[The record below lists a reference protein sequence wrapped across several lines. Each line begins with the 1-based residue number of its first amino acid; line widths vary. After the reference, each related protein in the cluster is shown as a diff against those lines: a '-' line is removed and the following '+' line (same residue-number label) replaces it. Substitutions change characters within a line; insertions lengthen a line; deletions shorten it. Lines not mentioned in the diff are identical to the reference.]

1 MPELLHRPRLARTRL
16 LMLLTTC
23 ALCFGTAAIGAA
35 LTAGPVSEWYP
46 TIRKPSWTPPDWLF
60 GPVWS
65 LLFLL
70 MAVSAWLV
78 WCRASIL
85 EARWGLGLFLGQ
97 LVLNAGWSGLFFALR
112 SPGIAFAEILV
123 LWAAITATIF
133 SFVRVSPVAAALLV
147 PYLLW
152 VTYATALN
160 AAIWWMNS

>member
-1 MPELLHRPRLARTRL
+1 MQEPLLTPRPARTRL
-16 LMLLTTC
+16 SMLLVTS

-35 LTAGPVSEWYP
+35 LTAGPVREWYP

-60 GPVWS
+60 GPVWT

-70 MAVSAWLV
+70 MAVSAWRV
-78 WCRASIL
+78 WCRVSIG
-85 EARWGLGLFLGQ
+85 EARWGLGLFIVQ

-123 LWAAITATIF
+123 LWAAIAATLI

-160 AAIWWMNS
+160 ATIWWLNS

>member
-1 MPELLHRPRLARTRL
+1 
-16 LMLLTTC
+16 MLLVTS

-35 LTAGPVSEWYP
+35 LTAGPVQEWYP

-60 GPVWS
+60 GPVWT
-65 LLFLL
+65 LLFGL

-78 WCRASIL
+78 CCRASIR
-85 EARWGLGLFLGQ
+85 EARWGLGLFLVQ

-112 SPGIAFAEILV
+112 SSGIAFVEILV
-123 LWAAITATIF
+123 LWTAIAATIF
-133 SFVRVSPVAAALLV
+133 LFARVSPVAAALLV
-147 PYLLW
+147 PYLIW